1 MPSLKF
7 TVDAELLRELGQRLV
22 GKPHVALA
30 ELVKNGYDADAT
42 RIVIRFALEQDH
54 IDVRDNGHGM
64 TLSEFRDFW
73 MRVGTTHKVGNTSR
87 RFHRNMTG
95 SKGVGRLSAQFLG
108 DKLRIISVPEEGPW
122 LSAEVDWT
130 QAASAGD
137 LTEAEVVYEMHE
149 NEKPFAQG
157 TQITIGGLRD
167 EWSDP
172 RAIQDLAAEVW
183 WLQPPFRAPIRS
195 PENGDP
201 GCKIEFRSTQ
211 EEFRAAFDQQMS
223 AIMDIWTA
231 RIVGRNENGTVHMSL
246 EFAGEPPNKFEY
258 RIAELPHNRTGEAS
272 SPTYDPETNL
282 NDGEFEIRI
291 YKLQYRQPHGI
302 KVDDAREYFWRYG
315 GVHVYDGG
323 FRLPYYGDKLNDW
336 LGIEQDHSHR
346 RFLSELLP
354 ESIQQSYQDTARLR
368 FLPTLARIFGVVRV
382 DTSREPNLE
391 IMITRDRLADTRAL
405 QDLTKMVRWAIDMYA
420 YEEARRQ
427 YEEKRRRAE
436 SLPLPEAMDRMR
448 LFLDEVKVS
457 LPGEA
462 RQRADEVWRQVTEA
476 WSARNAWTTMQV
488 ALLGPLATAGMSA
501 LALQHELAKQLLYI
515 DSFVDQ
521 LEGLASEG
529 NELSEPLME
538 LGARLRAWADR
549 ARGTSA
555 VFSYLLDAENV
566 ENRRRFYARDVL
578 EEVVGQTKVFAR
590 GISIDLT
597 GVSPDVLLPRASLIE
612 WGAILQNVLINAY
625 SALLDQDERKVSVR
639 TERGS
644 GQIRL
649 LIQDTGS
656 GVDLADSERLFE
668 PFVRGR
674 EISDDRI
681 ARGYGGG
688 GLGLTIVK
696 LLADRIGCEVR
707 FVEPDPGFA
716 TAFSIQWREPD
727 A

>member
-462 RQRADEVWRQVTEA
+462 RQRADEVASGDGSLVCPQRMDNDAGSALGAAGHRWHVRSGSAARAGQATAVHRQFRGSAGRLGKRGERAFRAPNGTWRKATCVGRSRSRNERRVQL
-476 WSARNAWTTMQV
+476 SARC
-488 ALLGPLATAGMSA
+488 G
-501 LALQHELAKQLLYI
+501 E
-515 DSFVDQ
+515 
-521 LEGLASEG
+521 
-529 NELSEPLME
+529 
-538 LGARLRAWADR
+538 
-549 ARGTSA
+549 
-555 VFSYLLDAENV
+555 
-566 ENRRRFYARDVL
+566 RR
-578 EEVVGQTKVFAR
+578 E
-590 GISIDLT
+590 S
-597 GVSPDVLLPRASLIE
+597 
-612 WGAILQNVLINAY
+612 
-625 SALLDQDERKVSVR
+625 SALLRSRCPRGGRWPDQGLCPGHIHRPNRSFPRRTASESVSDRMGGDTPERSHQRVQCTPRSGRAQGERTYRAWFGPDTFADSGYRLGCRPGRFRAALRAVR
-639 TERGS
+639 TRK
-644 GQIRL
+644 R
-649 LIQDTGS
+649 
-656 GVDLADSERLFE
+656 DL
-668 PFVRGR
+668 G
-674 EISDDRI
+674 
-681 ARGYGGG
+681 
-688 GLGLTIVK
+688 
-696 LLADRIGCEVR
+696 
-707 FVEPDPGFA
+707 
-716 TAFSIQWREPD
+716 
-727 A
+727 